1 MKGYPMTNNTFQAGR
16 RGLLGAAVLG
26 ATLVGAQD
34 VLAQVG
40 GTAPGATGPV
50 TTRRIGR
57 TGQTV
62 TALGLGT
69 FLTYDLKPGDRRDAL
84 REVLRRYV
92 SGGGRLIDTSPLY
105 GSAEASVGAFLTGMP
120 EEPEVFIANKIWST
134 GEFLGDES
142 HALASLEQSRLR
154 IWRSS
159 IDLMQC
165 HSIVNAPV
173 IVPLLQAWKRE
184 GLIRH
189 VGITHHETQTQ
200 DELTQIVEGGSVDV
214 VQTNYSI
221 FSRGAENRLLLAAAD
236 HGVGVLVNLPLEKA
250 RLMRVVEGRPL
261 PEFASEFGATSW
273 AQFFLKWVMGHPAV
287 TSVLCGTSNPDHTAD
302 NVQALRGPLPDQ
314 VMRRRMVAH
323 METIPSF
330 GNINRM
336 PWYPGKDGMYQGLIR
351 ASQAR
356 IRARLIQ

>member
-1 MKGYPMTNNTFQAGR
+1 MTDEVSRAGR
-16 RGLLGAAVLG
+16 RGFLGAAALG
-26 ATLVGAQD
+26 ATLAGAHGA
-34 VLAQVG
+34 LAQAG
-40 GTAPGATGPV
+40 GGAVPAATATAAGPV
-50 TTRRIGR
+50 ITRRIGR

-69 FLTYDLKPGDRRDAL
+69 FLTYDLKPGDRRDGL
-84 REVLRRYV
+84 REVLRRYIA
-92 SGGGRLIDTSPLY
+92 GGGRLIDTSPLY
-105 GSAEASVGAFLTGMP
+105 GSAEVSVGAFLAGTP
-120 EEPEVFIANKIWST
+120 EEPEVFVANKIWST

-165 HSIVNAPV
+165 HTLVNAPV
-173 IVPLLQAWKRE
+173 IIPLLQAWKRE

-189 VGITHHETQTQ
+189 VGITHHETQAQ
-200 DELTQIVEGGSVDV
+200 DELAGIVEGGGVDV

-221 FSRGAENRLLLAAAD
+221 FSRSAENRLLPAAAD
-236 HGVGVLVNLPLEKA
+236 RGVGVLVNLPLEKA
-250 RLMRVVEGRPL
+250 RLMRVVEGRAL
-261 PEFASEFGATSW
+261 PDFAREFGATSW

-287 TSVLCGTSNPDHTAD
+287 TSVLCGTSNPDHAAD

-314 VMRRRMVAH
+314 AMRRRMVAH
-323 METIPSF
+323 METIPGF
-330 GNINRM
+330 GDVGRM

-356 IRARLIQ
+356 ARARLTQ